1 MSCIKSTDQLWF
13 RASGVASVRDCV
25 PAVVVCPYGEN
36 SSSADSKYGAAFCDS
51 TSILAVAE
59 SGKASESRIVG
70 IAQPQPAGRQ

>member
-1 MSCIKSTDQLWF
+1 MHKIDRPTLVQRFWRSQCEDF
-13 RASGVASVRDCV
+13 V

-70 IAQPQPAGRQ
+70 IAKPQPAGRQ